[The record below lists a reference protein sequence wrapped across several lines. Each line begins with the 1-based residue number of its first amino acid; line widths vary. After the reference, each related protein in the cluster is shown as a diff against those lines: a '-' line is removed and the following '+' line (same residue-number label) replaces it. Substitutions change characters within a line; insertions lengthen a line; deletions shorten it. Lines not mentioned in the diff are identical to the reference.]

1 MLQNEWKKKRIS
13 KLIDVLYFLA
23 PRLQH
28 CYWHRSPLQPER
40 ISAHIFC
47 VIFDTIQRTK
57 VGSATDGRPLPND
70 DRYRMSKR
78 TFLSG
83 FLFQKLHTKM
93 MSSSSG
99 QKSLFSFS
107 SPSVF
112 GYQFFRIR
120 YTLCISSNRG
130 DNDQEILLLLVSSIL
145 EYKNFKSSIEV
156 FSRLCSDFS
165 SVWRKKGKRKEK
177 RKKKDR
183 CISYLNENTQFSYD
197 DVR

>member
-57 VGSATDGRPLPND
+57 VGSATDGCPLPND

-83 FLFQKLHTKM
+83 CR
-93 MSSSSG
+93 
-99 QKSLFSFS
+99 SFS
-107 SPSVF
+107 KVAR
-112 GYQFFRIR
+112 QNDVLEFRI
-120 YTLCISSNRG
+120 
-130 DNDQEILLLLVSSIL
+130 E
-145 EYKNFKSSIEV
+145 EFV
-156 FSRLCSDFS
+156 FFVQFAERIRLPFFELDIMYI
-165 SVWRKKGKRKEK
+165 V
-177 RKKKDR
+177 
-183 CISYLNENTQFSYD
+183 
-197 DVR
+197 